1 MRIAAIGILISVY
14 FAAATSTVAAQT
26 NSPSGNEASDES
38 PLFNVLHFGAV
49 ADGITNNTSAFASAN
64 EACRERGGG
73 TIHVPPGVYLT
84 GPIELGDHM
93 TLHLEAGAKILA
105 SLRLEDYPVEPKTGW
120 GDGSGESI
128 RAGLITARDAR
139 HVTITGRG
147 VIDGNAMAF
156 HDPNTLHGRIDKRF
170 TRQGDSYMDPKFGTE
185 HGPIA
190 HGERPGN
197 LIRFFG
203 CVDVH
208 LESLTIQ
215 NSPTWTVQFNGCE
228 NIDVRGVDI
237 NSLASGRRIPNDDG
251 IDIFNCKNIHISDC
265 DIQTGDDC
273 IAIFAGE
280 KLTVSNCT
288 LSSRSSGIRVGYVGG
303 DIRDCVYKNLVIHS
317 NRGIS
322 LFVRGEDSIENI
334 LFSDIVIRSH
344 LVTGHWWGQAEPI
357 HVSVAQWD
365 QNAES
370 LGSISNVRFS
380 NILAEG
386 HAGVVVHGDKTSPI
400 RDLSFENVRL
410 KLTDGPLQSS
420 YGGNFDL
427 RAAKRPEQGVFKH
440 DIPAVYCR
448 HAEGL
453 RINGLQVAWSETVP
467 DFFSHA
473 MQLEDSRDIV
483 IDGFEGH
490 QAQDSG
496 SAIFLNRVEGISVR
510 NSVASKGTDTFL
522 FAREVDDARL
532 FVGNDLSDAHRA
544 TSPDDLGFTRGENRL
559 PQR

>member
-1 MRIAAIGILISVY
+1 MRIAAICIWLSLCCTVT
-14 FAAATSTVAAQT
+14 TSTVTARTTKPPGDQR
-26 NSPSGNEASDES
+26 GNDS
-38 PLFNVLHFGAV
+38 PLFNVLSFGAV
-49 ADGITNNTSAFASAN
+49 PDGESMNTSALAKASK
-64 EACRERGGG
+64 ACRERGGG

-93 TLHLEAGAKILA
+93 TLHLEAGAMLLA
-105 SLRLEDYPVEPKTGW
+105 SPHLEDYPIEPKAGW

-128 RAGLITARDAR
+128 RAGLITARDSK

-156 HDPNTLHGRIDKRF
+156 HDPDKLHGRIDKRF
-170 TRQGDSYMDPKFGTE
+170 TRQRDAYMDPKFGTE
-185 HGPIA
+185 HGLIA

-203 CVDVH
+203 CEDVH
-208 LESLTIQ
+208 LESVTIQ
-215 NSPTWTVQFNGCE
+215 NSPTWTVQFNDCE

-237 NSLASGRRIPNDDG
+237 NSHASGRRIPNDDG
-251 IDIFNCKNIHISDC
+251 IDIFNCKSIHISDC

-288 LSSRSSGIRVGYVGG
+288 LSSRSSGIRVGYIGG

-322 LFVRGEDSIENI
+322 LFVRGEDSIENV

-357 HVSVAQWD
+357 HVSVASWD
-365 QNAES
+365 RNAKS

-380 NILAEG
+380 NILAESDT
-386 HAGVVVHGDKTSPI
+386 GVVVHGDEASPI
-400 RDLSFENVRL
+400 RNLSFENVRL

-427 RAAKRPEQGVFKH
+427 RAAKRPEQGVFQH

-448 HAEGL
+448 HVEEL
-453 RINGLQVAWSETVP
+453 RVDGLQVAWSEIVP
-467 DFFSHA
+467 EFFSHA
-473 MQLEDSRDIV
+473 MQLEDARDVV
-483 IDGFEGH
+483 IDGFEGR

-496 SAIFLNRVEGISVR
+496 SAIFLNRVGRISIR
-510 NSVASKGTDTFL
+510 NSLSADGTDTFL
-522 FAREVDDARL
+522 SGREVNDARL
-532 FVGNDLSDAHRA
+532 SFGNDLKAARA
-544 TSPDDLGFTRGENRL
+544 ATGPNNLGFTWGENSL
-559 PQR
+559 PPR